1 MRPHHLPY
9 LNLGRIYAA
18 KGMIKSALD
27 EFRKTLEFKR
37 SDALALLAIEE
48 LESKLQ

>member
-1 MRPHHLPY
+1 MSSHHLPY
-9 LNLGRIYAA
+9 LKLGRIYAA

-27 EFRKTLEFKR
+27 EFRKALEFKR
-37 SDALALLAIEE
+37 SDALALLAIEH